1 MVDVNERRL
10 IEEQLLGNGVM
21 LLTMRRPEKLNALG
35 IPLLETLVDALSRI
49 TEDTQI
55 RCVILTGSGKA
66 FSAGAD
72 IADFVA
78 RGVSAYMDPRRLQAW
93 RMIEE
98 FPKPIIAA
106 VNGYALGGGLELA
119 MLCDLIIASET
130 ARFGQ
135 AEINIAGI
143 PGDGGTQRL
152 PRLIGRP
159 LATEMI
165 LTGRM
170 IDADEARDA
179 GLVLRVVPADNLIP
193 ATQEL
198 AEEISSKAPL
208 TVRTAKTALKM
219 AFEEPLSKG
228 NEHERELMVDLFAT
242 EDQAEGTRAFIEKR
256 PPVFKGR

>member
-1 MVDVNERRL
+1 
-10 IEEQLLGNGVM
+10 
-21 LLTMRRPEKLNALG
+21 
-35 IPLLETLVDALSRI
+35 
-49 TEDTQI
+49 
-55 RCVILTGSGKA
+55 
-66 FSAGAD
+66 
-72 IADFVA
+72 
-78 RGVSAYMDPRRLQAW
+78 
-93 RMIEE
+93 
-98 FPKPIIAA
+98 
-106 VNGYALGGGLELA
+106 
-119 MLCDLIIASET
+119 
-130 ARFGQ
+130 
-135 AEINIAGI
+135 
-143 PGDGGTQRL
+143 RL